1 MNKYL
6 ILLFFI
12 TLNLFSQEKKLKIY
26 VDDNQDYSLFVEK
39 TTDVS
44 KKVIEDT
51 EMDVFLNLENN
62 IFNYTIIISK
72 INNHNFLDGN
82 LLDLDYEEYVK
93 KNCNCEII
101 DSEVVLYNNLKSLR
115 YKIKT
120 QKNEDVFIGYIDGF
134 VSDSTL
140 YNIVFMTFQN
150 NFNVMQPK
158 YVSSMN
164 TLIINGETTIDAYKK

>member
-51 EMDVFLNLENN
+51 EMNVFLNLKNN

-72 INNHNFLDGN
+72 INNHNFSDGN

-93 KNCNCEII
+93 ENCNCEII

-120 QKNEDVFIGYIDGF
+120 QKNEDIFIGYIDSF
-134 VSDSTL
+134 VSNSTL